1 MQVRDFNYVDDV
13 VQALVL
19 SLLHD
24 QCFGHVF
31 NLGSRD
37 RYGLLNFAQTLATL
51 TDVTYQLVPFPEDK
65 KLIDIGDY
73 YGDYSAFS
81 DITGWQPQI
90 NLREGL
96 AKTLAYYQAH
106 RINYLTS

>member
-1 MQVRDFNYVDDV
+1 MPI
-13 VQALVL
+13 
-19 SLLHD
+19 
-24 QCFGHVF
+24 
-31 NLGSRD
+31 
-37 RYGLLNFAQTLATL
+37 GLLNFVQTLATL
-51 TDVTYQLVPFPEDK
+51 ADVTYQLVPFPEDK